1 MDELDPLN
9 NYKEMFFN
17 GNETQLYLDGNS
29 LGRLPK
35 KSIEKVNKVIL
46 EDWGTSLVQGWEK
59 WIN

>member
-9 NYKEMFFN
+9 NYKELFFN

-35 KSIEKVNKVIL
+35 KSIEKVNKILL
-46 EDWGTSLVQGWEK
+46 EDWGTNLV
-59 WIN
+59 